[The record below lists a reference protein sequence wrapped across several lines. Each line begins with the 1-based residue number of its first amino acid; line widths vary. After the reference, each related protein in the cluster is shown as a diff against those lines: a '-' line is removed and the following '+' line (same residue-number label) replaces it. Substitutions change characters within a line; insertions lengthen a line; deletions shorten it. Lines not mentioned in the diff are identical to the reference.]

1 MTQGTSVSRGESKD
15 ISILIL
21 LLEITIKDNKE
32 KNPTLVKLTDICNPE
47 SQRLKREN
55 PWRKAKDIAEQR
67 KV

>member
-55 PWRKAKDIAEQR
+55 P
-67 KV
+67 

>member
-1 MTQGTSVSRGESKD
+1 MTQGTSVSRGQSGGESKD

-32 KNPTLVKLTDICNPE
+32 KNPTLVKLTDIRNPE

-55 PWRKAKDIAEQR
+55 P
-67 KV
+67 